1 MENRNIEDD
10 EIDLLEL
17 VKSCFR
23 HKLMIALFFV
33 VAVAAAVGY
42 LIITVPT
49 YEASVTIMVKPINSS
64 TASLTSLIGG
74 SDLTSSKIAT
84 EIELMKSRLNL
95 NNALA
100 MLNLDDYETRDGVKY
115 SEFEKPL
122 TAKSFTESVTVSSV
136 KDTNLVSI
144 TVKNS
149 SPEFARDYANA
160 LATSY
165 NNLLTDIA
173 RTATQTSLEFLEN
186 QIPQNLAETEKAT
199 KALAEFQ
206 VENNIMQ
213 VTQDSKEALLSYNYL
228 IKRKAPLL
236 LEIGE
241 AEAIIA
247 QYPGLPSYETVI
259 ADEKV
264 RAYCDDI
271 SSSLEEILRYDLLQ
285 LSTQTTA
292 AKTTLNTNQENRY
305 FNLNQSVDSLKKEM
319 SQYIS
324 DSIDADLSTALAYAK
339 AMTQKIAAEVEVKL
353 LDAEAER
360 NSAFLETV
368 PEIERQ
374 LSDLQTQVEIY
385 TQMSVA
391 LMQMLQEAKL
401 KESAIS
407 DNVSEIDMAELPE
420 KPIAPKKAM
429 ILMAAAVLGAGLGC
443 LLAIVIE
450 FTDKSIYTV
459 EQLKELLPADVPFLG
474 WIPMIKRKEK
484 ERYFGS
490 VVLRQPNSFESEKYK
505 HIAST
510 ALFGTKKKNRVI
522 SVCSSGMNIGKT
534 SVMVNL
540 AVVFAQQGKK
550 VLLIDGDLR
559 MPSCESFFNLEH
571 GGLGFVDVLVDDV
584 PLEECIVQPVAE
596 LSTLHLLPCGT
607 KPKVPSIVFAQESFP
622 AVMEKLRGMYDI
634 VMFDAPPV
642 NFAAEFMDI
651 VSVSDE
657 VLIVA
662 RAGITQKEYMSE
674 VIETV
679 KNTNVRITGVCLNAY
694 VDQKGGK
701 KQSYG
706 YGYEYYS
713 GSGSD
718 SENISSIVKK
728 ISIFTSRRSF
738 YRRRYN
744 HDLSYRSKRKLT
756 DKLPRIYPFIK
767 EEGSDT

>member
-1 MENRNIEDD
+1 MENRQIEDD

-42 LIITVPT
+42 LIMTVPT

-122 TAKSFTESVTVSSV
+122 TAKSFTESVTVSTV

-264 RAYCDDI
+264 KAYCDDI

-292 AKTTLNTNQENRY
+292 AKTTLNTSQENRY

-324 DSIDADLSTALAYAK
+324 DSIDADLSTALSYAK

-374 LSDLQTQVEIY
+374 LSELQTQVEIY

-450 FTDKSIYTV
+450 FTDKGIYTV

-484 ERYFGS
+484 QRYFGS

-522 SVCSSGMNIGKT
+522 SVCSTGKNIGKT

-571 GGLGFVDVLVDDV
+571 GGLGFVDALVDDV

-622 AVMEKLRGMYDI
+622 SVMEKLRGMYDI

-642 NFAAEFMDI
+642 NFASEFMDI
-651 VSVSDE
+651 ISASDE

-694 VDQKGGK
+694 VDQRGGK
-701 KQSYG
+701 KKSYG

-713 GSGSD
+713 GPGSD

-738 YRRRYN
+738 YRRRYK

>member
-1 MENRNIEDD
+1 MENRQIEDD

-429 ILMAAAVLGAGLGC
+429 ILMAAAVLGTGLGC

-706 YGYEYYS
+706 YGYEY
-713 GSGSD
+713 
-718 SENISSIVKK
+718 
-728 ISIFTSRRSF
+728 
-738 YRRRYN
+738 
-744 HDLSYRSKRKLT
+744 
-756 DKLPRIYPFIK
+756 
-767 EEGSDT
+767 

>member
-1 MENRNIEDD
+1 MENRQIEDD

-374 LSDLQTQVEIY
+374 LSELQTQVEIY

-550 VLLIDGDLR
+550 VLIIDGDLR

>member
-1 MENRNIEDD
+1 MENRQIEDD

-122 TAKSFTESVTVSSV
+122 TAKSFTESVTVSTV

-236 LEIGE
+236 LEIAE

-374 LSDLQTQVEIY
+374 LSELQTQVEIY

-429 ILMAAAVLGAGLGC
+429 ILMAAAVLGTGLGC

-738 YRRRYN
+738 YRRRYK

>member
-1 MENRNIEDD
+1 MENRQIEDD

-42 LIITVPT
+42 LIMTVPT

-292 AKTTLNTNQENRY
+292 AKTTLNTNQENR
-305 FNLNQSVDSLKKEM
+305 
-319 SQYIS
+319 
-324 DSIDADLSTALAYAK
+324 
-339 AMTQKIAAEVEVKL
+339 
-353 LDAEAER
+353 
-360 NSAFLETV
+360 
-368 PEIERQ
+368 
-374 LSDLQTQVEIY
+374 
-385 TQMSVA
+385 
-391 LMQMLQEAKL
+391 
-401 KESAIS
+401 
-407 DNVSEIDMAELPE
+407 
-420 KPIAPKKAM
+420 
-429 ILMAAAVLGAGLGC
+429 
-443 LLAIVIE
+443 
-450 FTDKSIYTV
+450 
-459 EQLKELLPADVPFLG
+459 
-474 WIPMIKRKEK
+474 
-484 ERYFGS
+484 
-490 VVLRQPNSFESEKYK
+490 
-505 HIAST
+505 
-510 ALFGTKKKNRVI
+510 
-522 SVCSSGMNIGKT
+522 
-534 SVMVNL
+534 
-540 AVVFAQQGKK
+540 
-550 VLLIDGDLR
+550 
-559 MPSCESFFNLEH
+559 
-571 GGLGFVDVLVDDV
+571 
-584 PLEECIVQPVAE
+584 
-596 LSTLHLLPCGT
+596 
-607 KPKVPSIVFAQESFP
+607 
-622 AVMEKLRGMYDI
+622 
-634 VMFDAPPV
+634 
-642 NFAAEFMDI
+642 
-651 VSVSDE
+651 
-657 VLIVA
+657 
-662 RAGITQKEYMSE
+662 
-674 VIETV
+674 
-679 KNTNVRITGVCLNAY
+679 
-694 VDQKGGK
+694 
-701 KQSYG
+701 
-706 YGYEYYS
+706 
-713 GSGSD
+713 
-718 SENISSIVKK
+718 
-728 ISIFTSRRSF
+728 
-738 YRRRYN
+738 
-744 HDLSYRSKRKLT
+744 
-756 DKLPRIYPFIK
+756 
-767 EEGSDT
+767 

>member
-1 MENRNIEDD
+1 MENRQIEDD

-199 KALAEFQ
+199 RALAEFQ

-374 LSDLQTQVEIY
+374 LSELQTQVEIY

-429 ILMAAAVLGAGLGC
+429 ILMAAAVLGTGLGC

-550 VLLIDGDLR
+550 VLIIDGDLR

>member
-1 MENRNIEDD
+1 MENRQIEDD

-738 YRRRYN
+738 YRRRYK

>member
-1 MENRNIEDD
+1 MENRQIEDD

-122 TAKSFTESVTVSSV
+122 TGKNFTESVTVSTV

-160 LATSY
+160 LAISY

-199 KALAEFQ
+199 RALAEFQ

-374 LSDLQTQVEIY
+374 LSELQTQVEIY

-420 KPIAPKKAM
+420 KPIAPKKAI

-522 SVCSSGMNIGKT
+522 SVCSTGKNIGKT

-559 MPSCESFFNLEH
+559 MPYCESLFNLEH
-571 GGLGFVDVLVDDV
+571 G
-584 PLEECIVQPVAE
+584 
-596 LSTLHLLPCGT
+596 
-607 KPKVPSIVFAQESFP
+607 
-622 AVMEKLRGMYDI
+622 
-634 VMFDAPPV
+634 
-642 NFAAEFMDI
+642 
-651 VSVSDE
+651 
-657 VLIVA
+657 
-662 RAGITQKEYMSE
+662 
-674 VIETV
+674 
-679 KNTNVRITGVCLNAY
+679 
-694 VDQKGGK
+694 
-701 KQSYG
+701 
-706 YGYEYYS
+706 
-713 GSGSD
+713 
-718 SENISSIVKK
+718 
-728 ISIFTSRRSF
+728 
-738 YRRRYN
+738 
-744 HDLSYRSKRKLT
+744 
-756 DKLPRIYPFIK
+756 
-767 EEGSDT
+767 

>member
-1 MENRNIEDD
+1 MENRQIEDD

-42 LIITVPT
+42 LIMTVPT

-122 TAKSFTESVTVSSV
+122 TAKSFTESVTVSTV

-236 LEIGE
+236 LEIAE

-429 ILMAAAVLGAGLGC
+429 ILMAAAVLGTGLGC

-738 YRRRYN
+738 YRRRYK

>member
-1 MENRNIEDD
+1 MENKRIEDD

-23 HKLMIALFFV
+23 HKLMIVLFFV
-33 VAVAAAVGY
+33 GFVAAAVGY
-42 LIITVPT
+42 LLYTVPT

-64 TASLTSLIGG
+64 ASSLTSLLGG
-74 SDLTSSKIAT
+74 SDLTSSKITT

-95 NNALA
+95 DNALK
-100 MLNLDDYETRDGVKY
+100 MLNLDDYETRDGMKY

-122 TAKSFTESVTVSSV
+122 TGKSFTESVTVSTV

-160 LATSY
+160 LALSY

-173 RTATQTSLEFLEN
+173 RKATQTSLEFLEN
-186 QIPQNLAETEKAT
+186 QIPQNLAESEKAT

-213 VTQDSKEALLSYNYL
+213 VTQDSKEALVSYNYL

-247 QYPGLPSYETVI
+247 QYPGLASYDSITSDV
-259 ADEKV
+259 KV
-264 RAYCDDI
+264 KGYCDDI
-271 SSSLEEILRYDLLQ
+271 SSALEEILRYDLLQ
-285 LSTQTTA
+285 LSTQTGATRSA
-292 AKTTLNTNQENRY
+292 LNTNQENRY
-305 FNLNQSVDSLKKEM
+305 FNLNQSVDSLKKEL

-324 DSIDADLSTALAYAK
+324 DSLDADRSTALAYGK
-339 AMTQKIAAEVEVKL
+339 AMTQKIAAELEVAL

-360 NSAFLETV
+360 NNAFLETV

-374 LSDLQTQVEIY
+374 LSELQTQVEIY
-385 TQMSVA
+385 TQMSVT

-407 DNVSEIDMAELPE
+407 DNVSEIDLAELPE
-420 KPIAPKKAM
+420 KPIAPKKKT
-429 ILMAAAVLGAGLGC
+429 ILLAAAVLGVGLGC

-459 EQLKELLPADVPFLG
+459 DQLKELLPDGVPFLG
-474 WIPMIKRKEK
+474 WIPMIKRREK

-522 SVCSSGMNIGKT
+522 SVCSSGKNIGKT

-540 AVVFAQQGKK
+540 AVVFAQQGNR
-550 VLLIDGDLR
+550 VLLVDGDLR
-559 MPSCESFFNLEH
+559 MPSCETFFNLQH

-584 PLEECIVQPVAE
+584 PLDECIVQPVAE
-596 LSTLHLLPCGT
+596 LSSLHLLPCGT
-607 KPKVPSIVFAQESFP
+607 KPKVPSLVFSQDSFP
-622 AVMEKLRGMYDI
+622 GVMEKLRGMYDI
-634 VMFDAPPV
+634 IMFDAPPI
-642 NFAAEFMDI
+642 NFASEFMDI
-651 VSVSDE
+651 LSVSDE

-662 RAGITQKEYMSE
+662 RAGITQKDYMAE
-674 VIETV
+674 MLETV
-679 KNTNVRITGVCLNAY
+679 RKTNIRITGVCLNAY
-694 VDQKGGK
+694 VDQRGGK
-701 KQSYG
+701 KHSYG

-713 GSGSD
+713 GPGSA
-718 SENISSIVKK
+718 SENISSVVKR

-738 YRRRYN
+738 YQRRYKM
-744 HDLSYRSKRKLT
+744 DLNYRTKRKLS
-756 DKLPRIYPFIK
+756 DKVPRIYPYHK
-767 EEGSDT
+767 EESSDT

>member
-1 MENRNIEDD
+1 MENRQIEDD

-374 LSDLQTQVEIY
+374 LSELQTQVEIY

-738 YRRRYN
+738 YRRRYK

>member
-1 MENRNIEDD
+1 MENRQIEDD

-122 TAKSFTESVTVSSV
+122 TGKNFTESVTVSTV

-160 LATSY
+160 LAISY

-199 KALAEFQ
+199 RALAEFQ

-259 ADEKV
+259 SDEKV
-264 RAYCDDI
+264 RGYCDDI

-374 LSDLQTQVEIY
+374 LSELQTQVEIY

-450 FTDKSIYTV
+450 FTDKGIYTV

-694 VDQKGGK
+694 VDQRGGK
-701 KQSYG
+701 KKSYG

-713 GSGSD
+713 GPGSD
-718 SENISSIVKK
+718 SENISGIVKK

-738 YRRRYN
+738 YRRRYK